1 MSEDMNFTNHFTKEM
16 IDIAV
21 RLWAGSSIS
30 LIDVRYKLIDPDKPI
45 QNYRMPTSMLVY
57 TCGGTANVKLD
68 HTLYQSDRFGIF
80 HGGKGTELSI
90 HPTGKSLDTYM
101 VLYRAETPPF
111 YKREMYRLLEQI
123 NPFIQVYGFSPG
135 NPIFLMEKFLIMK
148 DRWNRESV
156 LNQFYSK
163 IVLYQI
169 VYEIYNELEK
179 GDTLYFQPDY
189 VVLVKQYL
197 EQHYS
202 EPVSIQQLIEML
214 PISRSQLVRLFKKR
228 EDKSIQE
235 YLNEIRLDAA
245 KRHLQYTNAT
255 IQEIA
260 AGCGFVD
267 GLNLIRMFKKYNHM
281 TPHEYRT
288 KMITNMDVNDIDNDY
303 QYHYSER
310 RLNQLV
316 ESSRNEELLMF
327 GKKRN
332 REMILAAAMSLMLL
346 LSACTS
352 NAPVNNGAA
361 ASTADTTRTISNAE
375 ATGTEVVTQQ
385 TRMVNTLKGEV
396 EVPVNPQRVVVL
408 YLMGDLLAL
417 GIKPVGI
424 STLVGGDDAAI
435 ASELDGIT
443 TLGDG
448 QPSPEAVIALDPDL
462 IIVTTDEIYN
472 NLNKIAPTIYIP
484 YDLPVE
490 ERMEILGE
498 IFGKEDQ
505 AKGLMD
511 NLYEKVELS
520 KQKLQQ
526 AGILDKT
533 VTIMESNKGSMA
545 VMVGM
550 GYGRGSQII
559 YQYLGLKAP
568 EIVQQEIDNSKN
580 DATSMDVSYE
590 VLPQYAGDYVFRSAF
605 EGMAD
610 LSDNPIWNNIPAVK
624 EGRLIDMSFGLFFY
638 NDIFSLEKQLDF
650 VVDSLL
656 GIGESKKLQ

>member
-1 MSEDMNFTNHFTKEM
+1 MSENMDSTNHFTKEM
-16 IDIAV
+16 IDMAV
-21 RLWAGSSIS
+21 RLWTRSSIS
-30 LIDVRYKLIDPDKPI
+30 LIDVRYKLLHPDKPI
-45 QNYRMPTSMLVY
+45 QSYRMPTSMLVY

-68 HTLYQSDRFGIF
+68 HTLYQSERFGIF

-90 HPTGKSLDTYM
+90 HPTSRSLETYM

-111 YKREMYRLLEQI
+111 YKREIYRLLEHF
-123 NPFIQVYGFSPG
+123 NPFIQSYGFSPG
-135 NPIFLMEKFLIMK
+135 NPIFFMEKFLIMK
-148 DRWNRESV
+148 DHWNRESV

-179 GDTLYFQPDY
+179 GDILYFQPDY
-189 VVLVKQYL
+189 VVLAKQYL
-197 EQHYS
+197 ERHYS
-202 EPVSIQQLIEML
+202 EPVSIQKLIEML

-228 EDKSIQE
+228 EHKSLQE
-235 YLNEIRLDAA
+235 YLNEIRLASA
-245 KRHLQYTNAT
+245 KWHLQYTNAT

-267 GLNLIRMFKKYNHM
+267 GLNLIRMFKKYHHM
-281 TPHEYRT
+281 TPSEYRI
-288 KMITNMDVNDIDNDY
+288 KMITDKDINDIDNDY
-303 QYHYSER
+303 QPHYTER
-310 RLNQLV
+310 ELDKIV
-316 ESSRNEELLMF
+316 KSKGNEEFLMF
-327 GKKRN
+327 EKTRN
-332 REMILAAAMSLMLL
+332 KEIILAVAMSLMLL

-352 NAPVNNGAA
+352 NAPVNNGA
-361 ASTADTTRTISNAE
+361 TARPAETQQTISNAE
-375 ATGTEVVTQQ
+375 AKETPQ
-385 TRMVNTLKGEV
+385 TRIVHTLKGDV

-424 STLVGGDDAAI
+424 STLVGGGDAAI

-448 QPSPEAVIALDPDL
+448 QPNPEAVLALEPDL
-462 IIVTTDEIYN
+462 IIVTTEEIYN
-472 NLNKIAPTIYIP
+472 NLHKIAPTLYIP

-490 ERMEILGE
+490 ERMDILGKA
-498 IFGKEDQ
+498 FGKEEQ
-505 AKGLMD
+505 TKVLLD
-511 NLYEKVELS
+511 NFYKKVELS

-559 YQYLGLKAP
+559 YQYLGMKAP
-568 EIVQQEIDNSKN
+568 EIVQQEIETSKN

-590 VLPQYAGDYVFRSAF
+590 VLSQYAGDYVFRSAF
-605 EGMAD
+605 KGMED
-610 LSDNPIWNNIPAVK
+610 LSDNTIWNNIPAVK
-624 EGRLIDMSFGLFFY
+624 DGRLIDMSFGLFFY
-638 NDIFSLEKQLDF
+638 NDIFSLDKQLDF

-656 GIGESKKLQ
+656 STKK